1 MNKKIQILFT
11 FVFIFFLSFNL
22 QAQKKSLQRGLLAHY
37 QFNNDFKDKSGN
49 NNHGRKRGGM
59 DFTDDRFGN
68 GCSAALFNGF
78 DSYVSVPNSPTI
90 NAPQDELSIAVWIK
104 ASLGEINQ
112 RNFKWFSVCCKSSQ
126 SNENKQNPHYRL
138 QGSTK
143 TASIGTGPVATRR
156 FNFRMNIQEDVWYH
170 YALVYDGAMIRIY
183 LDGSEIYN
191 YDYSESLEANNYPLE
206 IGRDLPGAL
215 EFHHGAMD
223 ELRIYDRALTR
234 QEIGTLYLD
243 NSEKTPQINRCPK
256 QTNTD
261 KPPTETI
268 VDTVYVPQIIYKR
281 DTVYIPQNTNTHTR
295 DTVYINRQKTDTVY
309 IRKTD
314 TVYVK
319 RPNKTSTD
327 ITFNPLSPPVIGE
340 KFNLRNVRFQQSKA
354 ILLPESYPDLRKVIS
369 LMKKYPKMRIQLEG
383 HTDNVGD
390 PNKNYTL
397 SLHRVQVA
405 KNYVSDKGNIDENR
419 IETKAFGQTQPIA
432 DNNDENARKF
442 NRRVEVLI
450 LSID

>member
-1 MNKKIQILFT
+1 MNNTSKIA
-11 FVFIFFLSFNL
+11 LSFL
-22 QAQKKSLQRGLLAHY
+22 FLFFFSFQVHAQRRNLQRGLLAHY
-37 QFNNDFKDKSGN
+37 QFNNDLKDKSGN
-49 NNHGRKRGGM
+49 NNHGRKRGNLE
-59 DFTDDRFGN
+59 FTDDRFGN

-90 NAPQDELSIAVWIK
+90 NAPQDELTISVWIK
-104 ASLGEINQ
+104 ATLGQINQ
-112 RNFKWFSVCCKSSQ
+112 QNFKWFSVCCKSSQ

-170 YALVYDGAMIRIY
+170 YALVYDGAIIRIY
-183 LDGSEIYN
+183 LDGNEIYN
-191 YDYSESLEANNYPLE
+191 YNYSESLEANNYPLE

-215 EFHHGAMD
+215 EFHKGAMD
-223 ELRIYDRALTR
+223 ELRIYDRALSR
-234 QEIGTLYLD
+234 QEISLLHKD
-243 NSEKTPQINRCPK
+243 NSEKTPRINRCPK
-256 QTNTD
+256 QGQTD
-261 KPPTETI
+261 NPPPQQNI
-268 VDTVYVPQIIYKR
+268 RIDTVYVPQIVYKR
-281 DTVYIPQNTNTHTR
+281 DTVYIPKNTNTNTHTR
-295 DTVYINRQKTDTVY
+295 DTVY

-314 TVYVK
+314 TVYVN
-319 RPNKTSTD
+319 RPPNQGGGNGGTD
-327 ITFNPLSPPVIGE
+327 TPFDPNNPPVVGE

-354 ILLPESYPDLRKVIS
+354 ILLPESYPDLRKVMF
-369 LMKKYPKMRIQLEG
+369 LMQKYPKMRIELEG

-397 SLHRVQVA
+397 SLHRVQVV
-405 KNYVSDKGNIDENR
+405 KNYISDKGNIDENR
-419 IETKAFGQTQPIA
+419 IETKSYGQTQPIA
-432 DNNDENARKF
+432 DNNDESQRQF